1 MRNDRGLD
9 LWFRIPHSSFPTPN
23 SPLAMTDEEFERLK
37 EAEKEH
43 LRAKKRLRGT
53 LEALKRR
60 HRSRSVVEQMK
71 RGAERL
77 LDETESLVDALRR
90 TVARRTGRLEVA
102 LDEEGASLEADE
114 QALREERAEAL
125 LRRYKAAHSP
135 GRGTGRPGEQKPLDA
150 DSTADGPE
158 TPEKTIGRMRT
169 PRSDEEAS

>member
-1 MRNDRGLD
+1 
-9 LWFRIPHSSFPTPN
+9 
-23 SPLAMTDEEFERLK
+23 MTDEEFERLK
-37 EAEKEH
+37 EAETDH

-60 HRSRSVVEQMK
+60 YRSHSVVEQMK

-90 TVARRTGRLEVA
+90 TAARRTGRLEVA
-102 LDEEGASLEADE
+102 LEDEEASLDADE

-135 GRGTGRPGEQKPLDA
+135 GGGTGRPGEQGAPDA
-150 DSTADGPE
+150 DSAADG
-158 TPEKTIGRMRT
+158 PEKTIGRMRT
-169 PRSDEEAS
+169 PRSDEEASQ

>member
-37 EAEKEH
+37 EAEKDH
-43 LRAKKRLRGT
+43 LRARKRLRGT

-77 LDETESLVDALRR
+77 LDETESLVDTLRR

-102 LDEEGASLEADE
+102 LDDEEASLDADE

-125 LRRYKAAHSP
+125 LRRYKAARSP
-135 GRGTGRPGEQKPLDA
+135 DGGAGRSGEQEAPDA
-150 DSTADGPE
+150 DPTTDG
-158 TPEKTIGRMRT
+158 PEKTIGRMRT

>member
-1 MRNDRGLD
+1 
-9 LWFRIPHSSFPTPN
+9 
-23 SPLAMTDEEFERLK
+23 MTDEEFERLK
-37 EAEKEH
+37 EAEKDH

-60 HRSRSVVEQMK
+60 HRSHSVVEQMK

-77 LDETESLVDALRR
+77 LDETESLVDTLRR

-102 LDEEGASLEADE
+102 LDDEEASLDADE

-125 LRRYKAAHSP
+125 LRRYKAARSP
-135 GRGTGRPGEQKPLDA
+135 DGGAGRSGEQETPDA
-150 DSTADGPE
+150 DSAADG
-158 TPEKTIGRMRT
+158 PEKTIGRMRT